1 MEMNAGRR
9 LPSGSYWKLPLL
21 LLFLLTQASVWAQPA
36 QLMEEANAAYANKDY
51 QRAID
56 AYEQVLAEGLTSTA
70 LHYNLGNAYFRTQ
83 QLGKA
88 VLHYE
93 KALQLAP
100 SDDDIQHNLEVAYAL
115 QADEMEPLPSFF
127 LSRWWRGLRGQLSAN
142 SWTVFGL
149 LLLWISAGGFLL
161 WLLGKERTQR
171 KRGFLVAIISLV
183 LCALPFSLALSRKH
197 FDEHSKE
204 AVLLAREAQLHFA
217 PDADSQVVLTIH
229 EGLKLDLQD
238 RISGWYKVRLPN
250 GEIGWLPVEVV
261 AEI

>member
-9 LPSGSYWKLPLL
+9 FQSSNQVSALL
-21 LLFLLTQASVWAQPA
+21 ILLFLLLQGAVWAQPA
-36 QLMEEANAAYANKDY
+36 QLMEEANAAYANKNY

-56 AYEQVLAEGLTSTA
+56 TYEQILAEGLTSEV

-88 VLHYE
+88 ILHYE

-100 SDDDIQHNLEVAYAL
+100 SDGDIQHNLEVAYAL
-115 QADEMEPLPSFF
+115 QTDEMEPLPAFF
-127 LSRWWRGLRGQLSAN
+127 LSKWWRGLRGRLSAN
-142 SWTVFGL
+142 GWTVFGL
-149 LLLWISAGGFLL
+149 LLLWISAGGLLL

-171 KRGFLVAIISLV
+171 KRGFLVGIITLV
-183 LCALPFSLALSRKH
+183 LCTLPFSLALSRKH

-204 AVLLAREAQLHFA
+204 AVLLAHETQLHFA
-217 PDADSQVVLTIH
+217 PDADSQVVLTVH
-229 EGLKLDLQD
+229 EGLKVDLQD